1 MTLLE
6 VFQNVI
12 PETVGKCK
20 SGKELKHTLFALN
33 HRSGCPFNFIRELPF
48 TYCAGKDCGECF
60 ECEISPEDFERL
72 CFQNGYNDLIPDCLT
87 NIPLAELF
95 FSQHNISDDD
105 LICLLRG
112 EMK

>member
-1 MTLLE
+1 MTFLE

-12 PETVGKCK
+12 PEMVGKCK
-20 SGKELKHTLFALN
+20 SGDELWHTFCKLN
-33 HRSGCPFNFIRELPF
+33 HKSGCLKNFIPKTPYK
-48 TYCAGKDCGECF
+48 TYCEGKNCGECF

-72 CFQNGYNDLIPDCLT
+72 CFQNGYNDLIPDHLT
-87 NIPLAELF
+87 NIPLAEL

-105 LICLLRG
+105 LLCLLRG